1 MNFCDKL
8 KKLRKDNNMT
18 QEEFAEKIFVTRTAV
33 SKWETGNGYPSLE
46 SLKLIAD
53 LFQMKIDELLSDDD
67 IENKKLLDKKRSE
80 KMYFFTVMFLVL
92 SAIFAILSVVIK
104 LHFLMIGSIICIVG
118 YIIFAIL
125 TKPKYKR
132 TDEKGRTA
140 HIISR
145 IVLAAIFLFIFISS
159 IVQIF

>member
-1 MNFCDKL
+1 MDFCDKL
-8 KKLRKDNNMT
+8 KKLRKDNNLT

-80 KMYFFTVMFLVL
+80 KIVL
-92 SAIFAILSVVIK
+92 SVIFAILSVVIK
-104 LHFLMIGSIICIVG
+104 LPFLMIGSVICVAG

-132 TDEKGRTA
+132 TEEKGSTA
-140 HIISR
+140 HIISV
-145 IVLAAIFLFIFISS
+145 IILATIFLFIFISL
-159 IVQIF
+159 ILQII

>member
-104 LHFLMIGSIICIVG
+104 LPFLMIGSIICIVG

>member
-1 MNFCDKL
+1 MDFCDKL
-8 KKLRKDNNMT
+8 KKLRKDNNLT

-80 KMYFFTVMFLVL
+80 KMYFFAVMFLVL
-92 SAIFAILSVVIK
+92 STIFAILSVVIK
-104 LHFLMIGSIICIVG
+104 LPFLMIGSII
-118 YIIFAIL
+118 
-125 TKPKYKR
+125 
-132 TDEKGRTA
+132 
-140 HIISR
+140 
-145 IVLAAIFLFIFISS
+145 
-159 IVQIF
+159 

>member
-1 MNFCDKL
+1 MDFCDKL
-8 KKLRKDNNMT
+8 KKLRKDNNLT

-80 KMYFFTVMFLVL
+80 KMYFIAVMFLVL
-92 SAIFAILSVVIK
+92 SVIFAILSVAIK
-104 LHFLMIGSIICIVG
+104 LPFLMIGSVICVAG

-132 TDEKGRTA
+132 TEEKGSA
-140 HIISR
+140 SHIISV
-145 IVLAAIFLFIFISS
+145 IIPAAIFLFIFISL
-159 IVQIF
+159 ILQII

>member
-1 MNFCDKL
+1 MDFCDKL

-46 SLKLIAD
+46 SLNLIAD

-104 LHFLMIGSIICIVG
+104 LPFLMIGSIICIVG

>member
-1 MNFCDKL
+1 
-8 KKLRKDNNMT
+8 
-18 QEEFAEKIFVTRTAV
+18 
-33 SKWETGNGYPSLE
+33 
-46 SLKLIAD
+46 
-53 LFQMKIDELLSDDD
+53 
-67 IENKKLLDKKRSE
+67 
-80 KMYFFTVMFLVL
+80 MYFFTVMFLVL

-104 LHFLMIGSIICIVG
+104 LPFLMIGSSICVVG

>member
-1 MNFCDKL
+1 MGN
-8 KKLRKDNNMT
+8 R
-18 QEEFAEKIFVTRTAV
+18 
-33 SKWETGNGYPSLE
+33 NGYPSLE

-80 KMYFFTVMFLVL
+80 KMYFLAVMFLVL

-104 LHFLMIGSIICIVG
+104 LPFLMIGSVICVTG

-132 TDEKGRTA
+132 TEEKGSA
-140 HIISR
+140 SHIISV
-145 IVLAAIFLFIFISS
+145 IILAAIFLFIFISL
-159 IVQIF
+159 ILQII

>member
-8 KKLRKDNNMT
+8 KKLRKDNNLT

-80 KMYFFTVMFLVL
+80 KMYFFAAMFLVL
-92 SAIFAILSVVIK
+92 SAIFAILSAVIK
-104 LHFLMIGSIICIVG
+104 RHFLILGSVICVAG
-118 YIIFAIL
+118 YIVFAIL

-132 TDEKGRTA
+132 TEEKGSKS
-140 HIISR
+140 HIISV
-145 IVLAAIFLFIFISS
+145 IVLISVFLFIFISL
-159 IVQIF
+159 ILQII

>member
-1 MNFCDKL
+1 MSFCDKL

-104 LHFLMIGSIICIVG
+104 LPFLMIGSIICIVG

>member
-1 MNFCDKL
+1 MDFCDKL
-8 KKLRKDNNMT
+8 KKLRKDNNLT

-80 KMYFFTVMFLVL
+80 KMYFFAVMFLVL
-92 SAIFAILSVVIK
+92 STIFAI
-104 LHFLMIGSIICIVG
+104 SIICVAG

-132 TDEKGRTA
+132 TEEKGSAA
-140 HIISR
+140 HIISV
-145 IVLAAIFLFIFISS
+145 IILAAIFLFIFISL
-159 IVQIF
+159 ILQII